1 MLGLPAMRIPLVLPA
16 AHRLRGPT
24 AKEGCAE
31 RLGFVGRVRR

>member
-1 MLGLPAMRIPLVLPA
+1 LPA